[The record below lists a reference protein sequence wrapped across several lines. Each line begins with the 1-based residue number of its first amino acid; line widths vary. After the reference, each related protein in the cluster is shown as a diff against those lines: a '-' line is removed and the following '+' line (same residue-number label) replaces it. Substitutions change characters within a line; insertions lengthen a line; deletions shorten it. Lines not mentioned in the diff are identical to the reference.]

1 MAEQTT
7 RAARRDGWVALGLVV
22 SAVAAAVSS
31 FDGLRSLAVATGW
44 SEWQAPLL
52 PLTID
57 AFALSAIRIWLL
69 GSVVSARA
77 RRLARAGAIGAV
89 LLSLSGNGVWHL
101 VSAGLVPVHWVVVL
115 VVGAVPPVVLAV
127 IVHLASVRSLAASE
141 DGRAVLR
148 DVPAVPEDGTGTSGT
163 VPSPGSTV
171 PEPDRTVAQPERTE
185 TEPAKAV
192 PGTASLAPAM
202 RRYATED
209 ELLAAARA
217 VDARYRAEYGRPVTR
232 DALRRE
238 LRVGGQRA
246 TVVLRRLREEEA
258 RLPEAGQ
265 RG

>member
-1 MAEQTT
+1 MTEQTT
-7 RAARRDGWVALGLVV
+7 RATRDHWVALGLLV

-52 PLTID
+52 PVTID

-69 GSVVSARA
+69 GSAVSARA

-148 DVPAVPEDGTGTSGT
+148 DVPAVREDGTETGGT
-163 VPSPGSTV
+163 VPESGSTGPDADSSV
-171 PEPDRTVAQPERTE
+171 PVSERTGAE
-185 TEPAKAV
+185 AAEPV
-192 PGTASLAPAM
+192 PSTASPSLTV
-202 RRYATED
+202 RRYTTED
-209 ELLAAARA
+209 ELLTASKAT
-217 VDARYRAEYGRPVTR
+217 DARHREQYGKPITR
-232 DALRRE
+232 DQLRRE

-246 TVVLRRLREEEA
+246 TEVLRRLREEEP
-258 RLPEAGQ
+258 LSIPHQ
-265 RG
+265 DQP

>member
-7 RAARRDGWVALGLVV
+7 RAARRDGWVVLGLFV

-31 FDGLRSLAVATGW
+31 FDGLRSLAIATGW

-77 RRLARAGAIGAV
+77 RRLARSGAIGAV

-127 IVHLASVRSLAASE
+127 IVHLASVRSLAGVEVRGAS
-141 DGRAVLR
+141 AVR
-148 DVPAVPEDGTGTSGT
+148 QDVPGTTGMVPAS
-163 VPSPGSTV
+163 SSTV
-171 PEPDRTVAQPERTE
+171 PASEGTE
-185 TEPAKAV
+185 TQPAEAV
-192 PGTASLAPAM
+192 PGTAPPFPTV

-209 ELLAAARA
+209 ELLEAARA
-217 VDARYRAEYGRPVTR
+217 TDARHRERYGRPITR
-232 DALRRE
+232 DQLRRE
-238 LRVGGQRA
+238 LRAGSQR
-246 TVVLRRLREEEA
+246 TTEVLRKLR
-258 RLPEAGQ
+258 AGDGAPM
-265 RG
+265 RTDRRPDGK